1 MKTTQHSTCGERG
14 SARGARVRRRGGEG
28 RTRYSQFKLA
38 GPEPRSASTEEAR
51 ATRRKAVE
59 LCAIV
64 LERVLREEARLVSIA
79 LRSLRSLLWPCIA
92 LVAALR
98 G

>member
-1 MKTTQHSTCGERG
+1 MKTTQHSTCGERE
-14 SARGARVRRRGGEG
+14 SARGARVPRREG

-38 GPEPRSASTEEAR
+38 GPEPRSASTEDAR

-79 LRSLRSLLWPCIA
+79 LRGLRSMLWPCLA
-92 LVAALR
+92 LIAALR